1 MRQFESLKLTASLSS
16 FSLFNQSITVAAV
29 GGLFLYKRHQT
40 KMNIMHQPPETPS
53 TSDSEDIEKQEASI
67 KKNTDIHGSASSMPP
82 SSNSINRIASSP
94 PPPPSPPP
102 SSLPPG
108 PTLSLFAA
116 QQEVPAH
123 SPFMQSYLN
132 SDLRNDPVLSLVAVS
147 ITSSS
152 TPAPTPRGDGGKEVE
167 VAAATG
173 VSTDGDP
180 TATATSSSRK
190 KKKTGTNTMGGGD
203 RGGSSRLFTNNAEM
217 ISQPPSM
224 LLGSST
230 SLIDIRPWQFN
241 FQELSI
247 QHVIGAGSFGK
258 VYRARWREVLVA
270 AKVLLDPSG
279 GGGASQ
285 AVTATASSPLSLSS
299 SLLKKLEDEATLLAS
314 LRHPNV
320 VQFLGFCSFPP
331 CIITEYCD
339 RGSLLDVL
347 QRARS
352 DPKQAKLLTWS
363 RRIKMAIEAAQ
374 GLVFLH
380 SQNIIHRD
388 FKSPNLLV
396 TDSLG
401 VKITDFNLSKI
412 MEEAT
417 TSAAVVSSMSAVT
430 NPRWMSSEQ
439 VMGSKATIQS
449 DVFSFGV
456 VMWELLT
463 WNIPWEGANTWAIV
477 GAISNGGRLK
487 VPDVKDLPGEKDT
500 ADFKGLGDY
509 IGIMERCWDQ
519 DPAKRPDVSMI
530 IAELRRL
537 V

>member
-1 MRQFESLKLTASLSS
+1 M
-16 FSLFNQSITVAAV
+16 
-29 GGLFLYKRHQT
+29 H
-40 KMNIMHQPPETPS
+40 HQPPETSS
-53 TSDSEDIEKQEASI
+53 TNDSEDIEKQEVSI

-82 SSNSINRIASSP
+82 SSNSNNRNASSP
-94 PPPPSPPP
+94 PPPTSPPL

-108 PTLSLFAA
+108 PTLSPFAA
-116 QQEVPAH
+116 QQEVPTH

-132 SDLRNDPVLSLVAVS
+132 SDLRKDPILSLVAVS

-152 TPAPTPRGDGGKEVE
+152 APTPTSRGDGGKEAE

-173 VSTDGDP
+173 VGTDCD
-180 TATATSSSRK
+180 TTTTTTRRK
-190 KKKTGTNTMGGGD
+190 NKKTSKNTGDGGD
-203 RGGSSRLFTNNAEM
+203 RGGSSLLFTSSREM
-217 ISQPPSM
+217 VSQPPSM

-247 QHVIGAGSFGK
+247 QHVIGTGSFGK

-285 AVTATASSPLSLSS
+285 AAGATASSPLSLSS

-339 RGSLLDVL
+339 RGSLLNVL

-352 DPKQAKLLTWS
+352 DPKQAKLLPWS

-417 TSAAVVSSMSAVT
+417 TSATVVSSMSAVT

-463 WNIPWEGANTWAIV
+463 WSIPWEGANTWAIV

-500 ADFKGLGDY
+500 ANFKGLGDY